1 MRCKVNAQ
9 GAGQEVLD
17 NADFS
22 RYCLRCNFTLNLGRN
37 PMSDLT
43 QVVLYEFPDPNKTS
57 SPGVRTL
64 FISVDLRNGMV
75 RVHETPVS
83 NGILIDAE
91 KAEKV
96 GKALIVASQK
106 SAALVTAHRER
117 NRILAEA
124 RAAGDS
130 LIDEIV
136 ETLGSL

>member
-1 MRCKVNAQ
+1 
-9 GAGQEVLD
+9 
-17 NADFS
+17 
-22 RYCLRCNFTLNLGRN
+22 
-37 PMSDLT
+37 MSDLT